1 MILYRVFKFDR
12 CAKEWKK
19 IRVFD
24 SVDKAKEFIYRNWKD
39 MDEMFYLEKKL
50 YGKEVRGDRAGV
62 I

>member
-39 MDEMFYLEKKL
+39 MDDMFYFDIKL
-50 YGKEVRGDRAGV
+50 YGKDCGDGHAGA